1 MNKVQT
7 AILELGATGNLNDIV
22 DNYIANGL
30 EDDRLLDPIT
40 NLLSRFELVKLLILS
55 YKEEIITKPKNDTY
69 KNTLL
74 FTELESTACSIA
86 KKLEDGRYEISGRIF
101 EDANTVVVLSNT
113 SLYFCSNATIY
124 GSTTASTVVFM
135 LVTAIIKF
143 S

>member
-86 KKLEDGRYEISGRIF
+86 KKLEEEYSK
-101 EDANTVVVLSNT
+101 
-113 SLYFCSNATIY
+113 
-124 GSTTASTVVFM
+124 M
-135 LVTAIIKF
+135 LIQ
-143 S
+143 